1 MAFDPLEFHTAA
13 VKTPSHESVSEMRS
27 LLVDSLDGL
36 GFEPVVDARGN
47 TIVTR
52 RATADGPHLVL
63 NTHLDTVSPPV
74 AYERVGSTVY
84 GRGACDAKGP
94 LAALLGAFYGV
105 SVERGRLTLAVTPDE
120 ETGSLGADALAFD
133 ADGYIVGEPTGLD
146 VCTGARGRFE
156 GTITINGTN
165 AHAAN
170 PAAGTNAIV
179 GVPPVLE
186 ALKTF
191 DSEYGPGT
199 HSTLGEPTLTP
210 TVIEGGDAVN
220 QLPAECTIAIDRR
233 SVPPE
238 SAHEF
243 ERALNEHLQT
253 TGVDASFALTDRESP
268 FLEAFATAH
277 DETLVE
283 TLQNAGAGEPRPFGA
298 ATEAAYFAD
307 EPTVVFGPGVL
318 VDDEGPVAHADR
330 EYIERDTIVRA
341 TEILER
347 AIGSFLG

>member
-13 VKTPSHESVSEMRS
+13 VKTPSHDSVAEMRS

-36 GFEPVVDARGN
+36 GFEPVVDSHGN
-47 TIVTR
+47 TIVSRTG
-52 RATADGPHLVL
+52 ASNGPHLVL

-74 AYERVGSTVY
+74 AFERVGSTVY

-94 LAALLGAFYGV
+94 LAALLGAFNSV
-105 SVERGRLTLAVTPDE
+105 AVERGKLTLAVTPDE
-120 ETGSLGADALAFD
+120 ETGSLGAAALTLD

-165 AHAAN
+165 AHAAD
-170 PAAGTNAIV
+170 PTAGTNAIS
-179 GVPPVLE
+179 GIPPVLK
-186 ALKTF
+186 ALETF
-191 DSEYGPGT
+191 DSTYGPGT
-199 HSTLGEPTLTP
+199 HPMLGAPTLTP

-220 QLPAECTIAIDRR
+220 QLPAECSIAIDRR

-238 SAHEF
+238 SADEF
-243 ERALNEHLQT
+243 ERELNEQLQT

-268 FLEAFATAH
+268 FLAAFATAH
-277 DETLVE
+277 DEPLVDA
-283 TLQNAGAGEPRPFGA
+283 LVQAGAGEPRPFGA
-298 ATEAAYFAD
+298 ATEASYFAD
-307 EPTVVFGPGVL
+307 EPTIVFGPGVL
-318 VDDEGPVAHADR
+318 FDDDGPVAHADR
-330 EYIERDTIVRA
+330 EYIEEESIRGA

-347 AIGSFLG
+347 AIGSLLG